1 MRASFVLR
9 TKVNPAPTIAPC
21 KMDSVWTRKHLFIV
35 LIMSQSTGRKF
46 LTVFGG
52 YLISMMRRDF
62 MFTPSDWEGNYAYL

>member
-9 TKVNPAPTIAPC
+9 TKVNPTPTIAPC
-21 KMDSVWTRKHLFIV
+21 KMDSVWTGKHSLIV

-52 YLISMMRRDF
+52 YFISMMKRDF
-62 MFTPSDWEGNYAYL
+62 MFTP